1 VCIQETLRL
10 TELEFAG
17 GYTVD
22 PQFTPLDDSDDDETD
37 ESKPADV
44 PSSED
49 TEPDVE
55 SGAQPTVLDFLNTNP
70 SKGEYFKG
78 VEYSGTFGSSRAA
91 GPHGGI
97 DLAAGVG
104 RPIYAAL
111 GGTVTHAGKDT
122 RSNIDASLKVF
133 QPDGNSGPNGI
144 YVSIKHDDDTTTKY
158 LHLNSVN
165 VSVGETVT
173 QGQQIGTLGNTG
185 RSSGPHLHLHT
196 YDSSDAVI
204 DPITWMTGRP
214 TATFPVQVDA
224 DE

>member
-1 VCIQETLRL
+1 MCIQETLRL

-49 TEPDVE
+49 AESDVE
-55 SGAQPTVLDFLNTNP
+55 SGAKPTVLDFLNTKP

-78 VEYSGTFGSSRAA
+78 VEYSGTFGSPRAA
-91 GPHGGI
+91 GLHGGI

-111 GGTVTHAGKDT
+111 DGTVTHAGADKREGVERKYLPGGDT
-122 RSNIDASLKVF
+122 
-133 QPDGNSGPNGI
+133 GPNGI

-204 DPITWMTGRP
+204 DPITWMTSHP
-214 TATFPVQVDA
+214 DATFPVQVDA

>member
-49 TEPDVE
+49 TESDVE

-78 VEYSGTFGSSRAA
+78 VEYSGTFGASRAA

-97 DLAAGVG
+97 DLAANVD

-111 GGTVTHAGKDT
+111 GGIVTHAGEDKRDGV
-122 RSNIDASLKVF
+122 DKKYP
-133 QPDGNSGPNGI
+133 PDGMTGPNGI

-158 LHLNSVN
+158 LHLNSVD

-185 RSSGPHLHLHT
+185 KSTGPHLHLHT
-196 YDSSDAVI
+196 YDDNNKVI
-204 DPITWMTGRP
+204 NPINWMSARP
-214 TATFPVQVDA
+214 EATFPVQVDA
-224 DE
+224 D